1 MTCPRCAQKN
11 PDTALNCSSC
21 NQQFAV
27 PEAFPNGKPDPWRQ
41 FIGPRADYYLE
52 RFRSFQAAH
61 WNHFRPSWHWPAFGV
76 GWLWFL
82 YRKMYVH
89 AAVFLIGGLLPM
101 LFGAGLLGAVLWN
114 GVAGVTANFLY
125 YLHVKFKLEI
135 IQRRAPTDK
144 TIRDVLIA
152 DAGGVQPYVWWLGVG
167 LMAFAIAMGI
177 LQAPVGKK

>member
-1 MTCPRCAQKN
+1 MTRPRCAQKN
-11 PDTALNCSSC
+11 PDTAVNCSSC
-21 NQQFAV
+21 NQPFAL
-27 PEAFPNGKPDPWRQ
+27 PEVVPNGTVTLWRQ
-41 FIGPRADYYLE
+41 FIGSHADYYLE
-52 RFRSFQAAH
+52 RFGTFQAGTGML
-61 WNHFRPSWHWPAFGV
+61 FRPSWHWPAFGV

-101 LFGAGLLGAVLWN
+101 LFGAGLLGTVLWN

-125 YLHVKFKLEI
+125 YLHVKFKLEV

-144 TIRDVLIA
+144 ATRDVLIA

-167 LMAFAIAMGI
+167 LMALAIAMGI